1 MKELKIIS
9 LFSGYGTQELALKY
23 SGINYKG
30 IAHCD
35 ILGSANSAYKTIHNT
50 FLGNLGDIKKIDEK
64 TFPECDFLTYSF
76 PCFTKDTLVLTDM
89 GYKNINDINIGDN
102 VLTHTNTYKPVINK
116 FIQGKKEIWTIV
128 CGSVDVIET
137 TENHRFFVKSL
148 TNKPN
153 EKKVYS
159 DPHWKECKD
168 LDKTDYLGIA
178 INTNSIIPKWDG
190 ITIPY
195 TDNRKDRF
203 KNDLSI
209 LMDNGDFWW
218 VIGRYIGD
226 GWERHQG
233 GIIICCSN
241 KNDDELDLILSKLKS
256 INLNYVV
263 VKERT
268 SYKIHISKKEI
279 GVFVSQFGKYAH
291 GKKLTN
297 TILDLPI
304 NLLEQ
309 FIIGYHSADG
319 NIMKNTKRHRISSV
333 SRELIYGVG
342 QCVAKVYNIPYSIYK
357 HTGPNKY
364 MIEDREVNQRPS
376 YTLTYSFTDPNKKRA
391 FYENGYIWT
400 PISQVIN
407 TTNFDDVYDI
417 EVDTD
422 HSFTAN
428 GCIAHNCQDI
438 SISGIQKGIKVGTR
452 SGLLYEV
459 ERIVEYNKPKFLLME
474 NVKNLVSNNHIQ
486 PFKEYIN
493 KLESLGYGN
502 SWMVINGADYGCPQ
516 NRERVFMFSVLGEDN
531 ETVKNKMSN
540 VISLK
545 QSRVPMDNFIE
556 KDVDESLYIT
566 PPYELNEVKKK
577 SVCNLVAKRTDIKY
591 DQSRRIYGTSGCSP
605 CLTTSGSP
613 QIMVDGRIR
622 TLTAREGYRFM
633 GVKDDDIDNLLT
645 AKISTI
651 QHIALAG
658 NSICVPVMMA
668 LFEQFFSEYK
678 IVETTSNTME
688 NLTPLLD
695 DSK

>member
-1 MKELKIIS
+1 MKELKIVS

-50 FLGNLGDIKKIDEK
+50 VLGNLGDIKKIDEK

-76 PCFTKDTLVLTDM
+76 P
-89 GYKNINDINIGDN
+89 
-102 VLTHTNTYKPVINK
+102 
-116 FIQGKKEIWTIV
+116 
-128 CGSVDVIET
+128 
-137 TENHRFFVKSL
+137 
-148 TNKPN
+148 
-153 EKKVYS
+153 
-159 DPHWKECKD
+159 
-168 LDKTDYLGIA
+168 
-178 INTNSIIPKWDG
+178 
-190 ITIPY
+190 
-195 TDNRKDRF
+195 
-203 KNDLSI
+203 
-209 LMDNGDFWW
+209 
-218 VIGRYIGD
+218 
-226 GWERHQG
+226 
-233 GIIICCSN
+233 
-241 KNDDELDLILSKLKS
+241 
-256 INLNYVV
+256 
-263 VKERT
+263 
-268 SYKIHISKKEI
+268 
-279 GVFVSQFGKYAH
+279 
-291 GKKLTN
+291 
-297 TILDLPI
+297 
-304 NLLEQ
+304 
-309 FIIGYHSADG
+309 
-319 NIMKNTKRHRISSV
+319 
-333 SRELIYGVG
+333 
-342 QCVAKVYNIPYSIYK
+342 
-357 HTGPNKY
+357 
-364 MIEDREVNQRPS
+364 
-376 YTLTYSFTDPNKKRA
+376 
-391 FYENGYIWT
+391 
-400 PISQVIN
+400 
-407 TTNFDDVYDI
+407 
-417 EVDTD
+417 
-422 HSFTAN
+422 
-428 GCIAHNCQDI
+428 CQDI

-545 QSRVPMDNFIE
+545 QNRVPMDNFIE

-678 IVETTSNTME
+678 IVETTSDIKDSIS
-688 NLTPLLD
+688 LTTI
-695 DSK
+695 